1 MTASPESLTHGR
13 LIAYRLARSGKPDR
27 LSERLLGYVVEEQ
40 SRPEADAAVTEL
52 YGSHYVRLVR
62 LSTLLQG
69 DHAVA
74 EEVVQDAY
82 VALHGKWRK
91 LRDSNSAVA
100 YLRTS
105 VVHGSRSVQRRRG
118 VAAKHPEDPP
128 SHAPSA
134 EHEAVLDAAG
144 SALVQALRRLPQRQT
159 EALVLRYYGGLA
171 EAEIAAAMKI
181 SRGAVKSHIAR
192 GMAGLREAMAT
203 WS

>member
-1 MTASPESLTHGR
+1 M
-13 LIAYRLARSGKPDR
+13 
-27 LSERLLGYVVEEQ
+27 VEEQ
-40 SRPEADAAVTEL
+40 IESEADAAVTEL
-52 YGSHYVRLVR
+52 YTAHYVRLVR

-74 EEVVQDAY
+74 EEVVQDAF
-82 VALHGKWRK
+82 VALHRRWRK
-91 LRDSNSAVA
+91 LRDSDRAVG

-118 VAAKHPEDPP
+118 VAARHPDEPP
-128 SHAPSA
+128 PNAPSA
-134 EHEAVLDAAG
+134 EHEAVLGAAG
-144 SALVQALRRLPQRQT
+144 DAVIGALRELPARQR

-181 SRGAVKSHIAR
+181 SRGAVKSHISR
-192 GMAGLREAMAT
+192 GMAGLRETLAT